1 MDVINDKR
9 SDANVTHNIRKKME
23 EKEFQGESFASNKSQ
38 KGCRMSYYEVSPL
51 DC

>member
-9 SDANVTHNIRKKME
+9 SDANVTHNIREKM
-23 EKEFQGESFASNKSQ
+23 EKEFGGKFHVKQLL
-38 KGCRMSYYEVSPL
+38 KGCRMSYYEVSLL